1 MRVPSV
7 VRLHEVKANQE
18 WICISVRQPK
28 RNPYHVLLQHVL
40 NDLQNEPSAW
50 PFVKPVDSSVVAD
63 YYDVIKN
70 PMGAYNIIYFPPHFE
85 TPDAM
90 HADLSTMEHK
100 LENNHY
106 ESIEGFVADVK
117 LMCANCRQYNGEKS
131 TYTKQANLLEKALD
145 RILKKRKSVL
155 TD

>member
-1 MRVPSV
+1 
-7 VRLHEVKANQE
+7 
-18 WICISVRQPK
+18 
-28 RNPYHVLLQHVL
+28 
-40 NDLQNEPSAW
+40 
-50 PFVKPVDSSVVAD
+50 
-63 YYDVIKN
+63 
-70 PMGAYNIIYFPPHFE
+70 
-85 TPDAM
+85 
-90 HADLSTMEHK
+90 MEYK

-117 LMCANCRQYNGEKS
+117 LMCSNCRQYNGEKS